1 MDNRFQLWNKYV
13 VTPDL
18 IYKLNSKNI
27 HNIVGLKNIVLKST
41 INTTITDSKDILFG
55 LVALELLSNQ
65 RAKVLRTRKSIAAF
79 KTRKFMP
86 ISSKV
91 TMRNKNLYSF
101 LDFFVS
107 VVLPRTS
114 NIKELAKGSLVRS
127 NASVNIG
134 LSNLTTFLQ
143 LSKESEQLPKDVGIT
158 VTLNSNKAYLDYELL
173 LLLNQYQIPIIMNK
187 EH

>member
-1 MDNRFQLWNKYV
+1 
-13 VTPDL
+13 
-18 IYKLNSKNI
+18 
-27 HNIVGLKNIVLKST
+27 
-41 INTTITDSKDILFG
+41 
-55 LVALELLSNQ
+55 
-65 RAKVLRTRKSIAAF
+65 
-79 KTRKFMP
+79 
-86 ISSKV
+86 
-91 TMRNKNLYSF
+91 MRNKNLYSF